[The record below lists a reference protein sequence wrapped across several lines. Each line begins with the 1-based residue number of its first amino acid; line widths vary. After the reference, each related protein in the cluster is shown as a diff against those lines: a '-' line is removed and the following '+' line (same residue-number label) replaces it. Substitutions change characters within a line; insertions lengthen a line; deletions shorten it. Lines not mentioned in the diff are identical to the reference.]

1 MSEAVW
7 KKAIESAAVPERAH
21 HALVQLR
28 ASEAAKWILAADA
41 EQARILSALWSGS
54 EWAIESLVKHP
65 EWLGSLHTEELGF
78 PRQVRGLRR
87 EVDEWFAPSPGTSA
101 GSEALGKLRRLKQR
115 EMIRI
120 AARDLARLA
129 PTPEIISEIST
140 VADVCLSAVLRL
152 CWQQSVARFGSPFEQ
167 DADGQWRAT
176 KFCVLGLGKL
186 GGQEL
191 NYSSDVDVLFVYSD
205 EGSVFKE
212 PPRKNKPAKP
222 TLSNH
227 QFFQR
232 VAEAFI
238 GEVGKLTEDGMLFR
252 IDLRLRPEGDAG
264 PLVRSLASYE
274 NYYAQWGQTWERM
287 MLIKARCVA
296 GDTTLAGE
304 FLEMVQSFRYPRSVS
319 ENVLDEIAAMKQ
331 RIEKEVVKSGEME
344 RNVKLGR
351 GGIREI
357 EFIAQTLQLL
367 HAGRNPFLQG
377 SQTLPAL
384 QKLVQYHLL
393 EGADAERLSSAYT
406 FLRDIEHRLQME
418 QNRQTHS
425 LPASPAARERV
436 ARLMG
441 FIDFKTFDRTRAEHS
456 QHVRAVYERLLKSDA
471 KEEST
476 LPENFDDVAR
486 WPALLAEHSF
496 REAGR
501 AAKLLRE
508 FALGPGFGHVSTR
521 TTELAMQLIPK
532 LLSFC
537 PTQSPG
543 GQPSPLIPLPVEGRG
558 KSKPVATEATPV
570 QDCRAAAPLSLSPQR
585 GEGRG
590 EGWDEQRTPRSEA
603 LSQVHS
609 QVLSDPDR
617 VVARLDSFVS
627 AYGARATLY
636 EMWSSNPA
644 LFELMVFLFDRSE
657 FLAEVAIRTPDLV
670 DQLVLSGHLQKRK
683 DARTILQELRHGARD
698 KDQRLWIR
706 RYHQSELM
714 RIGLRDI
721 LGMADYEQN
730 FEELSALADACLQYA
745 LEVITRKHKLKSPP
759 FAIIG
764 WGKLGGLELNY
775 GSDLDI
781 TFVAPDRA
789 KQLPK
794 LQRMAAE
801 LMDML
806 SSPTEFGVAFVTDAR
821 LRPDGEKG
829 LLVNT
834 VEAYEEYYRKRA
846 MLWEIQSLTRT
857 RFVAGNPEV
866 GQQFEKLSAELANFS
881 RHPPIAAFTPDWKSE
896 VAKMRERIEK
906 ERTPAG
912 KDALAI
918 KTGSGGLIDAEF
930 IAQTMSLA
938 HGWAEPNTLRA
949 LQRAEREGAL
959 KKSDADKLIE
969 NYRKLRRVEAILR
982 RWSYAGET
990 VLPDDPAPLYRVA
1003 VRCGFLNADEFMH
1016 AVREWR
1022 GAIRKIYAVVF
1033 K

>member
-1 MSEAVW
+1 MPEAVW
-7 KKAIESAAVPERAH
+7 KNAIKSAPVPERVRR
-21 HALVQLR
+21 ALHQLR
-28 ASEAAKWILAADA
+28 AENTGSALETADA

-54 EWAIESLVKHP
+54 EWATEWLSKAP
-65 EWLGSLHTEELGF
+65 EWLE
-78 PRQVRGLRR
+78 GLRPQDLMHARRRQGMQR
-87 EVDEWFAPSPGTSA
+87 EIDAWFTESLTSDSY
-101 GSEALGKLRRLKQR
+101 SEALGNLRRFKQR

-129 PTPEIISEIST
+129 QTPEIILEISN

-152 CWQQSVARFGSPFEQ
+152 CLQQFTGRFGSPYEQ
-167 DADGQWRAT
+167 DANGQWRGT
-176 KFCVLGLGKL
+176 KFCVLGMGKL

-205 EGSVFKE
+205 EGSVFKS
-212 PPRKNKPAKP
+212 PPGKGKSASSAM
-222 TLSNH
+222 TNH
-227 QFFQR
+227 QFFKR

-238 GEVGKLTEDGMLFR
+238 GEVGRLTDDGMLFR

-287 MLIKARCVA
+287 MLIKARPVA
-296 GDTTLAGE
+296 GDATLGGE
-304 FLEMVQSFRYPRSVS
+304 FIEMVQPFRYPRSVN
-319 ENVLDEIAAMKQ
+319 EDVLKEVAAMKE
-331 RIEKEVVKSGEME
+331 RIEKEVVKGGELD

-357 EFIAQTLQLL
+357 EFVVQTLQLL

-377 SQTLPAL
+377 AQTLSAL
-384 QKLVQYHLL
+384 EKLVQYRLL
-393 EGADAERLSSAYT
+393 ERADADALTLAYT
-406 FLRDIEHRLQME
+406 FLRDVEHRLQME
-418 QNRQTHS
+418 HNRQMHT
-425 LPASPAARERV
+425 LPESPADRDDM

-441 FIDFKTFDRTRAEHS
+441 FDGFKSFERARAAHS
-456 QHVRAVYERLLKSDA
+456 RHVRAVYEKLLKPADA
-471 KEEST
+471 KMKSEFPRDFSDESQWRNV
-476 LPENFDDVAR
+476 LDD
-486 WPALLAEHSF
+486 HSF
-496 REAGR
+496 RDSTH

-508 FALGPGFGHVSTR
+508 FALGPGFGHVSAR

-537 PTQSPG
+537 PPQSR
-543 GQPSPLIPLPVEGRG
+543 EAHRAGRG
-558 KSKPVATEATPV
+558 VLTVPGERDS
-570 QDCRAAAPLSLSPQR
+570 RASGA
-585 GEGRG
+585 G
-590 EGWDEQRTPRSEA
+590 RTPRPTDDRRVS
-603 LSQVHS
+603 
-609 QVLSDPDR
+609 VLSDPDR
-617 VVARLDSFVS
+617 VLARLDAFVS

-644 LFELMVFLFDRSE
+644 LFELMLFLFDRSE

-670 DQLVLSGHLQKRK
+670 DELVLSGHLRRRK
-683 DARTILQELRHGARD
+683 GADAILEDLRHGARD
-698 KDQRLWIR
+698 EDQQLWIR
-706 RYHQSELM
+706 RYHRSELM

-721 LGMADYEQN
+721 LGLADYEQN

-745 LEVITRKHKLKSPP
+745 LEVVMRKHRLKSPP

-764 WGKLGGLELNY
+764 WGKLGGTELNY

-781 TFVAPDRA
+781 TFVAPA
-789 KQLPK
+789 KTKNLPR
-794 LQRMAAE
+794 LQALAVE
-801 LMDML
+801 LMELL
-806 SSPTEFGVAFVTDAR
+806 SSQTELGAAFETDAR

-834 VEAYEEYYRKRA
+834 LPAYDEYYRKRA
-846 MLWEIQSLTRT
+846 QLWEIQSLTRT
-857 RFVAGNPEV
+857 RFIAGDAKTGEAFQRMAVA
-866 GQQFEKLSAELANFS
+866 LADFS
-881 RHPPIAAFTPDWKSE
+881 TKPRIAAFAPDWKQQI
-896 VAKMRERIEK
+896 VKMRMRIEK
-906 ERTPAG
+906 ERTPPG

-930 IAQTMSLA
+930 SAQILSLE
-938 HGWAEPNTLRA
+938 HGWSEPNTLRA

-959 KKSDADKLIE
+959 KKSDAAKLIE

-1003 VRCGFLNADEFMH
+1003 VRCGFRNADEFMA
-1016 AVREWR
+1016 AVGLWR
-1022 GAIRKIYAVVF
+1022 KAIREIYSDTF